1 MSGIVKTPGVVGGC
15 ARIDN
20 TRIAV
25 WVLVACWREGLNDA
39 EVLRLYPTLSPED
52 VAAARS
58 YAEAH
63 PGEIDRDLQDIA
75 GEYEEPIEP
84 CPRS

>member
-1 MSGIVKTPGVVGGC
+1 MSRIVKTPGVVGGH

-25 WVLVACWREGLNDA
+25 WVLAACWRHGLDDA
-39 EVLRLYPTLSPED
+39 GVLRLYPTLSPED

-63 PGEIDRDLQDIA
+63 PGEIERALQDNQ
-75 GEYEEPIEP
+75 GDDEEPIEP